1 MSKSYIS
8 FINKLKSFYKFKYF
22 DEKINKHN
30 NIILRHDIDYE
41 LDYALNIAKLN
52 NKLRIKSTFFVLLRS
67 NFYNLLSP
75 HSIDILK
82 HINYLGAKIGLH
94 YDETI
99 YTKDFRKNFLKEIAI
114 LEKFLK
120 HKINIISFHRPS
132 IKLSNK
138 NKKYFNFNH
147 TYMGKFTKNIK
158 YYSDSM
164 KQFRFGNPLKSE
176 EFKNKKSMQILLHPI
191 WWQTQFEIDH
201 NKKFSDLFSHKKE
214 FIKFAL
220 INDSKIFQKK

>member
-1 MSKSYIS
+1 MSKSYLN
-8 FINKLKSFYKFKYF
+8 FINKLKRFYKFKYF
-22 DEKINKHN
+22 DEKINNHN
-30 NIILRHDIDYE
+30 NIILRHDVDYD

-52 NKLRIKSTFFVLLRS
+52 SKLRIKSTFFVLLRS
-67 NFYNLLSP
+67 NFYNLLSDR
-75 HSIDILK
+75 SINILK
-82 HINYLGAKIGLH
+82 QIYCLGAKIGLH

-99 YTKDFRKNFLKEIAI
+99 YTKNFRKNFLKEIEI
-114 LEKFLK
+114 LENFLNK
-120 HKINIISFHRPS
+120 KINIISFHRPS
-132 IKLSNK
+132 IKLLNK

-147 TYMGKFTKNIK
+147 AYMSKFTKNIK

-164 KQFRFGNPLKSE
+164 NQFRFGNPLKSE
-176 EFKNKKSMQILLHPI
+176 EFKSKKSMQILLHPI
-191 WWQTQFEIDH
+191 WWQTQFEIDD